1 MIYSGFWI
9 LGLEINNLRT
19 KKTQIQIVAYTDLIG
34 LIFQKQLK
42 LDLNFYKKLQILSV
56 SSFFKTSVN
65 QLFMK
70 VNLQF
75 GNRPV
80 YN

>member
-1 MIYSGFWI
+1 M
-9 LGLEINNLRT
+9 
-19 KKTQIQIVAYTDLIG
+19 
-34 LIFQKQLK
+34 
-42 LDLNFYKKLQILSV
+42 LSV